1 MTFVKVGLDFHWGDI
16 MDRLSH
22 YLVFFCSLLFTF
34 VSLTAAAQPAE
45 ESYKNTV
52 APIIRN
58 YCLTCHQPGGQGFEK
73 NGLDMRTYKSLMKG
87 TKFGP
92 VIKPGDS
99 FTSVF
104 IMAIEGRVHPSIKMP
119 YGVEGGLSKD
129 KIAVLKRWVEQGA
142 KNN

>member
-1 MTFVKVGLDFHWGDI
+1 MG
-16 MDRLSH
+16 
-22 YLVFFCSLLFTF
+22 Y
-34 VSLTAAAQPAE
+34 
-45 ESYKNTV
+45 
-52 APIIRN
+52 
-58 YCLTCHQPGGQGFEK
+58 EK

-99 FTSVF
+99 FTSAF

-119 YGVEGGLSKD
+119 YMSGGLSKD
-129 KIAVLKRWVEQGA
+129 HIGVLKRWVDQGA

>member
-1 MTFVKVGLDFHWGDI
+1 MN
-16 MDRLSH
+16 RLSH
-22 YLVFFCSLLFTF
+22 YLVLLGSFLLA
-34 VSLTAAAQPAE
+34 SQSYASAQAQE
-45 ESYKNTV
+45 ESYKKDV
-52 APIIRN
+52 APIIHD
-58 YCLTCHQPGGQGFEK
+58 YCLSCHQPGGQGFEK
-73 NGLDMRTYKSLMKG
+73 NGLDMRTYNSLMKG

-99 FTSVF
+99 FTSVL

-129 KIAVLKRWVEQGA
+129 KINVLKTWVEQGA